1 MPAEQQC
8 HQCHEHA
15 HRYRCPACD
24 IRTCSLACTKAHK
37 QEKTCTGKRSRTEMV
52 NLSDFT
58 ERQLLSDYK
67 FLEEAARLHDVAQRS
82 EAPRPARQLPLGLQ
96 NFVDEVRIPPYG
108 SLLSKY
114 SAGSP
119 WQQHIL
125 RSMSAS
131 DTTPVDFES
140 FTCMALLLTRYHG
153 VFPQTDTCQILLPIR
168 FMMLECF
175 TVSSF
180 WQSCIWCIG
189 WTEPMLLSR
198 RVSNV
203 LECISSCH

>member
-24 IRTCSLACTKAHK
+24 MRTCSLACTKAHK
-37 QEKTCTGKRSRTEMV
+37 QEQACTGKRSRTEMV
-52 NLSDFT
+52 TLSDFT

-96 NFVDEVRIPPYG
+96 NFVDEVRIPPNA
-108 SLLSKY
+108 SLLSVLCWVT
-114 SAGSP
+114 

-125 RSMSAS
+125 WSLSVL
-131 DTTPVDFES
+131 DTTSVTFKILQMYGPAVD
-140 FTCMALLLTRYHG
+140 
-153 VFPQTDTCQILLPIR
+153 QI
-168 FMMLECF
+168 
-175 TVSSF
+175 
-180 WQSCIWCIG
+180 
-189 WTEPMLLSR
+189 SR
-198 RVSNV
+198 
-203 LECISSCH
+203 CISAHLNLA